1 MFYLAK
7 FLQAVGFADVG
18 YALFIGITEENLGRE
33 YRLALLGIVIFYVGR
48 FIEQRFSA
56 QGS

>member
-18 YALFIGITEENLGRE
+18 YALFVGISEENLGRE
-33 YRLALLGIVIFYVGR
+33 YRLALVGLLIFYVGR
-48 FIEQRFSA
+48 FMEQRASA
-56 QGS
+56 

>member
-18 YALFIGITEENLGRE
+18 YALFIGISDENLGRE
-33 YRLALLGIVIFYVGR
+33 YRLALIGIVIFYVGR
-48 FIEQRFSA
+48 FIEQRVSA
-56 QGS
+56 

>member
-18 YALFIGITEENLGRE
+18 YALFIGISQENLGRE
-33 YRLALLGIVIFYVGR
+33 YRLALVGIAIFYVGR
-48 FIEQRFSA
+48 LIEQRLSA
-56 QGS
+56 

>member
-18 YALFIGITEENLGRE
+18 YALFIGISEEALGRE
-33 YRLALLGIVIFYVGR
+33 YRLALIGIVIFYVGR
-48 FIEQRFSA
+48 FIEQRVSA
-56 QGS
+56 

>member
-18 YALFIGITEENLGRE
+18 YAIFVGITQEDLSGE
-33 YRLALLGIVIFYVGR
+33 YRLALIGVVIFYIGR
-48 FIEQRFSA
+48 LIESRTSV
-56 QGS
+56 